1 MIRLFVSDIDGCLAE
16 PYRPYDLEALG
27 QMAAWT
33 REAGTPFS
41 HPRLPAVS
49 ICSGRSYPYVEA
61 MTQLLGCVTP
71 VLFESGA
78 GLFDP
83 DTARSQWHPAFTP
96 DIREGL
102 VAIRTFMESVIED
115 STMSMDHAKG
125 TQAALVGTDVV
136 ELHGALRIIED
147 WVTQNA
153 PGFTTFHTHVSID
166 VVPPGLSKKEGLV
179 WLAEKTGVSLDEIAF
194 IGDTNGD
201 IAALESVGRSFAPA
215 NAQPQ
220 VKNVVHHI
228 CSGTDIQG
236 VIEAYRLCMG

>member
-1 MIRLFVSDIDGCLAE
+1 
-16 PYRPYDLEALG
+16 
-27 QMAAWT
+27 
-33 REAGTPFS
+33 
-41 HPRLPAVS
+41 
-49 ICSGRSYPYVEA
+49 
-61 MTQLLGCVTP
+61 
-71 VLFESGA
+71 
-78 GLFDP
+78 
-83 DTARSQWHPAFTP
+83 
-96 DIREGL
+96 
-102 VAIRTFMESVIED
+102 
-115 STMSMDHAKG
+115 
-125 TQAALVGTDVV
+125 
-136 ELHGALRIIED
+136 LRIIED